1 MGVDAVKAVEVGN
14 VSHDPNL
21 IAVEEDN
28 FSCVFIG
35 QVQIRLL
42 RELIGVCDAGS
53 EVGRHE
59 HRERY
64 VGREKA
70 SRYAGCVFGA
80 GDRDD
85 KASVGGRGRIVGDGV
100 NVNGVGWVSPSLDLL
115 GHLLGVWW
123 GEDTGNTGVA
133 KRVWEEVEQCG
144 DSIRHTDWSED
155 TRAEERV
162 ATKSVEERVVG
173 SRYVGVYPLNVGQLF
188 NCELAD
194 WSLFAFANPF

>member
-1 MGVDAVKAVEVGN
+1 LGVDAVKAVEVGN

-64 VGREKA
+64 GGREKA
-70 SRYAGCVFGA
+70 SRYAGGVFGA
-80 GDRDD
+80 GNRDD
-85 KASVGGRGRIVGDGV
+85 KASVGGRGRVVGDGV

-144 DSIRHTDWSED
+144 DSIRYTDGSED
-155 TRAEERV
+155 ARAEERV
-162 ATKSVEERVVG
+162 ATKSVEERVVR
-173 SRYVGVYPLNVGQLF
+173 SRYV
-188 NCELAD
+188 
-194 WSLFAFANPF
+194 